1 MMDNYYSQLKS
12 SKTEEAGRTAYSN
25 VGMVATAH
33 YDASRVGAQI
43 LDKGGNAF
51 DAAVAAGFAL
61 GVCEPN
67 ASGLGGGGFMTAHC
81 AAEKRNIF
89 VDFREVAP
97 MSAKPSMWKIGEDG
111 EVIGKE
117 KEEGGKSI
125 CVPGEVAGLCYILEK
140 YGTMSLQEV
149 LDPAIELA
157 KDGVVISEALQ
168 EDLKS
173 NHDMFARFAEDG
185 NVFLKDYEVG
195 ERLPNPALANT
206 LSRIAKEGADAFYR
220 SDLTDIMIKS
230 LNKHGGNFTK
240 EDFTSFK
247 VRELTPLSGNY
258 RGYDII
264 SSPPP
269 SSGGTHILEM
279 LNILE
284 NFEIGKLDYHSKEH
298 IHLLSE
304 VFKMCFADRAKYMGD
319 PDFVK
324 IPMKGLLSKEYAAKR
339 AGSYSLDNIAPA
351 ESDNPFKFE
360 TCDTTHISIADKYGN
375 VVAITKTISAF
386 FGSGVVPENT
396 GVIMNC
402 QMRGFFVGEG
412 KSNSVG
418 GGKKPLSSMSPTI
431 ILKDGRPFA
440 VLGTP
445 GGNRII
451 STMAQVISNL
461 IDFGMDIESA
471 IRAPRFYNDVMDLL
485 HYEARIDEKV
495 IKSLA
500 DKGQEIKKLKDWDRF
515 VGGVQGIYYHKNGT
529 MIGVADPRRDGRA
542 VGCE

>member
-1 MMDNYYSQLKS
+1 MDNYYMYSQLKNS
-12 SKTEEAGRTAYSN
+12 IEENVSRTAYSN

-33 YDASRVGAQI
+33 YDASRIGAQI

-51 DAAVAAGFAL
+51 DAAIAAGFAL
-61 GVCEPN
+61 SVCEPN

-81 AAEKRNIF
+81 VDEERNIF

-97 MSAKPSMWKIGEDG
+97 MSAKPSMWKIDEDG

-117 KEEGGKSI
+117 KEEGGKSV

-149 LDPAIELA
+149 IEPAIELA
-157 KDGVVISEALQ
+157 KDGVVISKVLQ

-173 NHDMFARFAEDG
+173 NREKFARFAENG
-185 NVFLKDYEVG
+185 NVYLKDYEIG
-195 ERLPNPALANT
+195 GRLSNPALANT
-206 LSRIAKEGADAFYR
+206 LSKIAKKGAEAFYR
-220 SDLTDIMIKS
+220 SDLTDMMINS

-240 EDFTSFK
+240 EDFASYK
-247 VRELTPLSGNY
+247 ARELTPLCGNY

-284 NFEIGKLDYHSKEH
+284 NFEIEKLDYHSKQH

-319 PDFVK
+319 PDFVE
-324 IPMKGLLSKEYAAKR
+324 IPIKGLLSKEYAIKR
-339 AGSYSLDNIAPA
+339 AASYSIDKIAPA
-351 ESDNPFKFE
+351 EPDDPFKFE
-360 TCDTTHISIADKYGN
+360 TCETTHISIADKYGN

-396 GVIMNC
+396 GVVMNC
-402 QMRGFFVGEG
+402 QMRGFFIGEG
-412 KSNSVG
+412 KSNSVS

-431 ILKDGRPFA
+431 ILKDGKPFA

-451 STMAQVISNL
+451 STMTQVISNL
-461 IDFGMDIESA
+461 IDFGMDIETA
-471 IRAPRFYNDVMDLL
+471 ISAPRLYNDVMNIL
-485 HYEARIDEKV
+485 HYEARINEKV
-495 IKSLA
+495 IEKLA
-500 DKGQEIKKLKDWDRF
+500 DLGQECKKLKDWDRF
-515 VGGVQGIYYHKNGT
+515 VGGVQGIYYQNSGR
-529 MIGVADPRRDGRA
+529 MVGVADPRRDGIA
-542 VGCE
+542 LGC

>member
-1 MMDNYYSQLKS
+1 MGSENGS
-12 SKTEEAGRTAYSN
+12 RTAYSN
-25 VGMVATAH
+25 GGMVATAH
-33 YDASRVGAQI
+33 YDASRIGAQI

-67 ASGLGGGGFMTAHC
+67 ASGIGGGGFMTAHC

-97 MSAKPSMWKIGEDG
+97 ASAKPSMWKIGEDG

-149 LDPAIELA
+149 MEPAIKLA
-157 KDGVVISEALQ
+157 QEGVVISEALLN
-168 EDLKS
+168 DLKS
-173 NHDMFARFAEDG
+173 NYDKFARFAENG
-185 NVFLKDYEVG
+185 NVFLKDYKVG
-195 ERLPNPALANT
+195 EHLPNPELANT
-206 LSRIAKEGADAFYR
+206 LSRIAKEGAEAFYR

-230 LNKHGGNFTK
+230 INKHGGNFTK
-240 EDFTSFK
+240 EDFASFK
-247 VRELTPLSGNY
+247 VRELTPVSGSY

-269 SSGGTHILEM
+269 SSGGTHIIEI

-284 NFEIGKLDYHSKEH
+284 NFEVGKLAYHSEQH

-304 VFKMCFADRAKYMGD
+304 VFKMCFADRARYMGD

-324 IPMKGLLSKEYAAKR
+324 IPLKGLLSKEYAAKR
-339 AGSYSLDNIAPA
+339 AGSYYFDKIEPA
-351 ESDNPFKFE
+351 EHDDPFKFE
-360 TCDTTHISIADKYGN
+360 SCDTTHFSIADKYGN
-375 VVAITKTISAF
+375 VVAITKSISAF

-402 QMRGFFVGEG
+402 QMRCFFTGED
-412 KSNSVG
+412 KNNSVG

-431 ILKDGRPFA
+431 ILKDGKPFA

-461 IDFGMDIESA
+461 IDFGMDMESA
-471 IRAPRFYNDVMDLL
+471 IGAPRFYNDVMNLL
-485 HYEARIDEKV
+485 HYEARIDEES
-495 IKSLA
+495 IKKLE
-500 DKGQEIKKLKDWDRF
+500 DKGQECIKLKDWDRF
-515 VGGVQGIYYHKNGT
+515 FGGVQGIFYQNRK
-529 MIGVADPRRDGRA
+529 MVGVADPRRDGRV
-542 VGCE
+542 VGCQ

>member
-1 MMDNYYSQLKS
+1 MTNENGS
-12 SKTEEAGRTAYSN
+12 RTAYSN
-25 VGMVATAH
+25 TGMVATAH
-33 YDASRVGAQI
+33 YEASKIGAQI

-51 DAAVAAGFAL
+51 DAAVAVGFAL

-67 ASGLGGGGFMTAHC
+67 ASGIGGGGFMTAHC
-81 AAEKRNIF
+81 ATEKRNIF

-97 MSAKPSMWKIGEDG
+97 MSAKPTMWKIGNDG

-125 CVPGEVAGLCYILEK
+125 CVPGEVAGFCYILEK

-149 LDPAIELA
+149 MKPAIELA
-157 KDGVVISEALQ
+157 QKGVLVTQLLY

-173 NHDMFARFAEDG
+173 NREKFARFAEDG
-185 NVFLKDYEVG
+185 NAYLKDYRVG
-195 ERLPNPALANT
+195 DLLPNPALAST
-206 LSRIAKEGADAFYR
+206 LSKIAREGADAFYR

-230 LNKHGGNFTK
+230 INKHGGDFTK
-240 EDFTSFK
+240 EDFANYK
-247 VRELTPLSGNY
+247 VRELTPVTGSY

-269 SSGGTHILEM
+269 SSGGTHIIET

-284 NFEIGKLDYHSKEH
+284 NFEVGKLAYHSEKH

-324 IPMKGLLSKEYAAKR
+324 IPLKGLLSKKYAAMR
-339 AGSYSLDNIAPA
+339 A
-351 ESDNPFKFE
+351 ESYDFNKIEPATPGDPFKFE
-360 TCDTTHISIADKYGN
+360 SCDTTHFSIADKYGN
-375 VVAITKTISAF
+375 LVAITKTISAF

-396 GVIMNC
+396 GVVMNC
-402 QMRGFFVGEG
+402 QMRGFFTGEG
-412 KSNSVG
+412 KSNSVS

-431 ILKDGRPFA
+431 ILKDGQPFA

-451 STMAQVISNL
+451 TTMVQVISNL
-461 IDFGMDIESA
+461 IDFGMDMESA
-471 IRAPRFYNDVMDLL
+471 VEAPRLYNDVMNLL
-485 HYEARIDEKV
+485 HYEARINE
-495 IKSLA
+495 
-500 DKGQEIKKLKDWDRF
+500 ETIKKLIDRGQECKKFKDWDRF
-515 VGGVQGIYYHKNGT
+515 FGGVQGIIYQNKK
-529 MIGVADPRRDGRA
+529 MIGVADSRRDGRA
-542 VGCE
+542 VGC